1 MVHTDDAESVF
12 RYEMQVMPVEV
23 VEHISAPPPSW
34 RPGTQR
40 PTWRR
45 IDEERMSDAVT
56 SGAYIEATR
65 SVIERYGRV
74 WFNDESYVIF
84 REAGEVVA
92 AVNDTITAVRGVEV
106 GHWTSVEHGT
116 GVTVLVFPEPNTAAV
131 EVRGAAPGSRETA
144 LLGPEMRVEQIQAL
158 VFAGGSAFGLAAAD
172 GGGGGAGGRR
182 SGAPDPQRSG
192 SHSSRRGCIRP
203 GPAFGVPSRGGGGR
217 RGLPAA
223 LAGSGADGP
232 GGGGGGA
239 SPTSQWRGP
248 RAVGPIREWGRRPS
262 RWTGFGWGAFGGG
275 QPGGRCVYDGR
286 GAPHRRGSRPRPARL
301 RGGASHQHH
310 AGGGGRR
317 GPLGRTDLLR
327 LCFRSQDAVAVC
339 IRPAHTR
346 YDGDAAFAVSC
357 GEAEGDPDAL
367 GEAAFAATGR
377 AIAAAATAS
386 RKGLNDDDCCWPVPR
401 RPGVRSSTGGPPTYR
416 SCSYS

>member
-1 MVHTDDAESVF
+1 M
-12 RYEMQVMPVEV
+12 
-23 VEHISAPPPSW
+23 
-34 RPGTQR
+34 
-40 PTWRR
+40 
-45 IDEERMSDAVT
+45 
-56 SGAYIEATR
+56 
-65 SVIERYGRV
+65 
-74 WFNDESYVIF
+74 
-84 REAGEVVA
+84 A

-172 GGGGGAGGRR
+172 GVAGELAAAGRGHPTRSGPVPIVPAAVVYDLDRPSGFRPGAEEGAEAYRRRSPDPAPMGRVGAG
-182 SGAPDPQRSG
+182 
-192 SHSSRRGCIRP
+192 RG
-203 GPAFGVPSRGGGGR
+203 VT
-217 RGLPAA
+217 
-223 LAGSGADGP
+223 
-232 GGGGGGA
+232 
-239 SPTSQWRGP
+239 TSQWRGP
-248 RAVGPIREWGRRPS
+248 RAVGPSGVGSAAVEVDGVRVGALAVVNPVGDVFTMEGAPL
-262 RWTGFGWGAFGGG
+262 TGGDPVPGPPAFG
-275 QPGGRCVYDGR
+275 V
-286 GAPHRRGSRPRPARL
+286 APHTNTTLVAVAVEAR
-301 RGGASHQHH
+301 
-310 AGGGGRR
+310 
-317 GPLGRTDLLR
+317 LGRTDLLR

-386 RKGLNDDDCCWPVPR
+386 RRG
-401 RPGVRSSTGGPPTYR
+401 
-416 SCSYS
+416 